1 MATTREEANERRV
14 RATEMV
20 DKLLVERQE
29 MLRLFC
35 QVSGLEPYH
44 SEKPVQEALGEFC
57 QVLMD
62 YMAFGHFEI
71 YDRISR
77 NEERRSSVVR
87 VAEEVYPKVVEAT
100 DAAVA
105 FNDKYDSSDHE
116 IVLDT
121 LSEDLSILGEKL
133 ATRVEMEDR
142 LVAAMKV

>member
-1 MATTREEANERRV
+1 MAKGRGKADERRV

-35 QVSGLEPYH
+35 QVSGLEPYT
-44 SEKPVQEALGEFC
+44 SDKPVPDVLGEFC

-77 NEERRSSVVR
+77 NEERRNSVIR
-87 VAEEVYPKVVEAT
+87 VAQEVYPKVVEAT

-116 IVLDT
+116 IELGE
-121 LSEDLSILGEKL
+121 LSHDLSVLGEEL